1 MVLIVFAVLIF
12 LMKLIG
18 FMFVSSTAIA
28 RDKKKKDE
36 KEGYKFTDI
45 STVPLT
51 SVKPVPFGYLDQDSS
66 AIIVKV
72 K

>member
-1 MVLIVFAVLIF
+1 
-12 LMKLIG
+12 MKLIG

-36 KEGYKFTDI
+36 KEGCKFTDI
-45 STVPLT
+45 FTVPLT
-51 SVKPVPFGYLDQDSS
+51 SVKPVPFRYLDQNSS